1 MSIIGH
7 PNYIAPEVIQTKF
20 GHSFEVDI
28 WGLGICLFT
37 MLVGYPPFSGTS
49 PKEIHAKILK
59 GEYKF
64 PPSPEVSP

>member
-64 PPSPEVSP
+64 PP